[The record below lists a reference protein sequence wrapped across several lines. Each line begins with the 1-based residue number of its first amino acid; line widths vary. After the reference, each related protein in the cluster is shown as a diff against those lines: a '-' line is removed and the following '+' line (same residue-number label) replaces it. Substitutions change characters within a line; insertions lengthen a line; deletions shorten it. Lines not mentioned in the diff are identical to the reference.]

1 MDDALELGSDSP
13 GAAINHSKKPSLKL
27 ADPVKEALREATFK
41 DSFNYSHK
49 QRFGLFSQPYPTAS
63 GDTNYIKPT

>member
-13 GAAINHSKKPSLKL
+13 GPAAATSKKQSLKL
-27 ADPVKEALREATFK
+27 ADPVKEALREACFK

-49 QRFGLFSQPYPTAS
+49 
-63 GDTNYIKPT
+63 